1 MARTLVYSRG
11 AAYEVTGLGA
21 PEYTP
26 FLLEAEVDFRV
37 IVEEPFGNLLDVEC
51 LVVEV
56 LDLRRGHPGG
66 ADEQPRL
73 RQDGRGVEL

>member
-1 MARTLVYSRG
+1 M
-11 AAYEVTGLGA
+11 GA

-26 FLLEAEVDFRV
+26 FLLEAEVDRRV

-56 LDLRRGHPGG
+56 LTL
-66 ADEQPRL
+66 
-73 RQDGRGVEL
+73 